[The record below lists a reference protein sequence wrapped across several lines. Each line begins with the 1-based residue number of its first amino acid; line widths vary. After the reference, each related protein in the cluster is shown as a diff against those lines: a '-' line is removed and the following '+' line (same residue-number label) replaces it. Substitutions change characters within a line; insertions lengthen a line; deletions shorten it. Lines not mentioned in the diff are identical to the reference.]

1 MKPAGINGA
10 DVKRL
15 NRLTVLQYLAQHKG
29 VSRVQLT
36 QQTNLTKMT
45 ISNIINEFLEQGL
58 VSAQQSE
65 SGQKLPGRK
74 PVLLQFS
81 QTSPVVIGIWL
92 SRDYCSGVVTDMH
105 LSTLGMHS
113 IPLTEETSNTL
124 EQKLG
129 RLLSDLLQGVKRP
142 VAGIGVASIGP
153 LHLEQGVLLNPPNFF
168 GITDFS
174 IKRAIEKNVCCPV
187 FVQNDMNAAVLAEK
201 YFGAGRGHAD
211 FAYVGLTNGIGAG
224 LMVHDRLLEGA
235 GGFAGEL
242 GHIVVDRQG
251 PLCHCGN
258 RGCLETFLSVPM
270 LLQGFEEKFQR
281 KISGFAELCALCRQE
296 TAYAQWLKERLE
308 PFVVGLSNLCN
319 LFDPQ
324 VVILGHEGA
333 LLGQPYVAYVQ
344 EEVNRRVL
352 ASGFV
357 HIPVVTSPF
366 STLAPL
372 LGASAVVLE
381 RIFLGELA
389 LG

>member
-1 MKPAGINGA
+1 
-10 DVKRL
+10 
-15 NRLTVLQYLAQHKG
+15 
-29 VSRVQLT
+29 
-36 QQTNLTKMT
+36 
-45 ISNIINEFLEQGL
+45 
-58 VSAQQSE
+58 
-65 SGQKLPGRK
+65 
-74 PVLLQFS
+74 
-81 QTSPVVIGIWL
+81 
-92 SRDYCSGVVTDMH
+92 
-105 LSTLGMHS
+105 
-113 IPLTEETSNTL
+113 
-124 EQKLG
+124 
-129 RLLSDLLQGVKRP
+129 
-142 VAGIGVASIGP
+142 
-153 LHLEQGVLLNPPNFF
+153 
-168 GITDFS
+168 
-174 IKRAIEKNVCCPV
+174 
-187 FVQNDMNAAVLAEK
+187 
-201 YFGAGRGHAD
+201 
-211 FAYVGLTNGIGAG
+211 
-224 LMVHDRLLEGA
+224 
-235 GGFAGEL
+235 
-242 GHIVVDRQG
+242 
-251 PLCHCGN
+251 
-258 RGCLETFLSVPM
+258 M